1 MLEEIGYEYKVTLV
15 ELNNGDQFKKEFR
28 KISPFSKI
36 PVIIDHKKNVSIFE
50 SGAIL
55 IYLGEQSNKFYKEN
69 TNFDEEAIFI
79 YVVEGDTLAFSDS
92 ISKYIKNEK
101 TFYKAAQRLDYLDN
115 IKTGRFK
122 ISKDIGN
129 KELITSLKFAN
140 TPLTVTFNNQERV
153 ENLAGRISKQI
164 YADSTALINSFTDK
178 DFLVENKFN
187 KENILSIFI
196 PNSYEVYW
204 DIEPDQF
211 RDKMLLEYEKFW
223 NKSRT
228 EKAKNIGLTKK
239 EVTSLASI
247 VQKESIKVDERPTI
261 AGVYINRLNT
271 RMRLQADPTVIYS
284 IKDYYKNFD
293 TIIRRVLYRDLRL
306 NSRYNTYRINGLPP
320 GPISMPDISAIDAV
334 LNYEKH
340 KYIFFVADPY
350 NRGYHLFARNLSEH
364 NRNKKVY
371 TRWLNSRGIY
381 R

>member
-1 MLEEIGYEYKVTLV
+1 MKFLKV
-15 ELNNGDQFKKEFR
+15 
-28 KISPFSKI
+28 II
-36 PVIIDHKKNVSIFE
+36 PVTIILSILFIDYYNKYYKDNTSFKDESIFLY
-50 SGAIL
+50 IV
-55 IYLGEQSNKFYKEN
+55 SNDSVLF
-69 TNFDEEAIFI
+69 T
-79 YVVEGDTLAFSDS
+79 DS
-92 ISKYIKNEK
+92 ISKYIKSEK
-101 TFYKAAQRLDYLDN
+101 TFYKVAERLGYLDN

-122 ISKDIGN
+122 INKGIGN
-129 KELITSLKFAN
+129 KELVTSLKFNN
-140 TPLTVTFNNQERV
+140 TPLTITFNNQERV
-153 ENLAGRISKQI
+153 ENLAGRIAKQI

-196 PNSYEVYW
+196 PNSYQVYW

-247 VQKESIKVDERPTI
+247 VQKESVKVDERPTI

>member
-1 MLEEIGYEYKVTLV
+1 MKFLKV
-15 ELNNGDQFKKEFR
+15 
-28 KISPFSKI
+28 II
-36 PVIIDHKKNVSIFE
+36 PVTIILSILFIDYYNKYYKDNTSFKDESIFLY
-50 SGAIL
+50 IV
-55 IYLGEQSNKFYKEN
+55 SNDSVSF
-69 TNFDEEAIFI
+69 T
-79 YVVEGDTLAFSDS
+79 DS
-92 ISKYIKNEK
+92 ISKYIKSEK
-101 TFYKAAQRLDYLDN
+101 TFYKVAERLGYLDN

-122 ISKDIGN
+122 INKGIGN
-129 KELITSLKFAN
+129 KELVTSLKFNN
-140 TPLTVTFNNQERV
+140 TPLTITFNNQERV
-153 ENLAGRISKQI
+153 ENLAGRIAKQI

-247 VQKESIKVDERPTI
+247 VQKESVKVDERPTI

>member
-1 MLEEIGYEYKVTLV
+1 MKFLKV
-15 ELNNGDQFKKEFR
+15 
-28 KISPFSKI
+28 II
-36 PVIIDHKKNVSIFE
+36 PVTIILSILFIDYYNKYYKDNTSFKDESIFLY
-50 SGAIL
+50 IV
-55 IYLGEQSNKFYKEN
+55 SNDSVSF
-69 TNFDEEAIFI
+69 T
-79 YVVEGDTLAFSDS
+79 DS
-92 ISKYIKNEK
+92 ISKYIKSEK
-101 TFYKAAQRLDYLDN
+101 TFYRVAERLGYLDN

-122 ISKDIGN
+122 INKGIGN
-129 KELITSLKFAN
+129 KELVTSLKFNN
-140 TPLTVTFNNQERV
+140 TPLTITFNNQERV

-350 NRGYHLFARNLSEH
+350 NKGYHLFARNLSEH

>member
-1 MLEEIGYEYKVTLV
+1 MKFLKV
-15 ELNNGDQFKKEFR
+15 
-28 KISPFSKI
+28 II
-36 PVIIDHKKNVSIFE
+36 PVTIILSILFIDYYNKYYKDNTSFKDESIFLY
-50 SGAIL
+50 IV
-55 IYLGEQSNKFYKEN
+55 SNDSVSF
-69 TNFDEEAIFI
+69 T
-79 YVVEGDTLAFSDS
+79 DS
-92 ISKYIKNEK
+92 ISKYIKSEK
-101 TFYKAAQRLDYLDN
+101 TFYKVAERLGYLEN

-122 ISKDIGN
+122 INKGIGN
-129 KELITSLKFAN
+129 KELVTSLKFNN
-140 TPLTVTFNNQERV
+140 TPLTITFNNQERV
-153 ENLAGRISKQI
+153 ENLAGRIANQI
-164 YADSTALINSFTDK
+164 YTDSTALINSFTDE
-178 DFLVENKFN
+178 DFLAENKFN

-204 DIEPDQF
+204 DIEPDKF

-247 VQKESIKVDERPTI
+247 VQKESVKVDERPTI

>member
-1 MLEEIGYEYKVTLV
+1 MKFLKV
-15 ELNNGDQFKKEFR
+15 
-28 KISPFSKI
+28 II
-36 PVIIDHKKNVSIFE
+36 PVTIILSILFIDYYNKYYKDNTSFKDESIFLY
-50 SGAIL
+50 IV
-55 IYLGEQSNKFYKEN
+55 SNDSVSFN
-69 TNFDEEAIFI
+69 
-79 YVVEGDTLAFSDS
+79 DS
-92 ISKYIKNEK
+92 ISKYIKSEK
-101 TFYKAAQRLDYLDN
+101 TFYRVAEKLGYLDN

-122 ISKDIGN
+122 INKGIGN
-129 KELITSLKFAN
+129 KELVTSLKFNN
-140 TPLTVTFNNQERV
+140 TPLTITFNNQERV

>member
-1 MLEEIGYEYKVTLV
+1 MKFLKV
-15 ELNNGDQFKKEFR
+15 
-28 KISPFSKI
+28 II
-36 PVIIDHKKNVSIFE
+36 PVTIILSILFIDYYNKYYKDNTSFKDESIFLY
-50 SGAIL
+50 IV
-55 IYLGEQSNKFYKEN
+55 SNDSVLF
-69 TNFDEEAIFI
+69 T
-79 YVVEGDTLAFSDS
+79 DS
-92 ISKYIKNEK
+92 ISKYIKSEK
-101 TFYKAAQRLDYLDN
+101 TFYKVAERLGYLDN

-122 ISKDIGN
+122 INKGIGN
-129 KELITSLKFAN
+129 KELVTSLKFNN
-140 TPLTVTFNNQERV
+140 TPLTITFNNQERV
-153 ENLAGRISKQI
+153 ENLAGRIAKQI
-164 YADSTALINSFTDK
+164 YADSTALMNSFTDK

-196 PNSYEVYW
+196 PNSYQVYW

-247 VQKESIKVDERPTI
+247 VQKESVKVDERPTI

>member
-1 MLEEIGYEYKVTLV
+1 MKVL
-15 ELNNGDQFKKEFR
+15 
-28 KISPFSKI
+28 KIII
-36 PVIIDHKKNVSIFE
+36 PII
-50 SGAIL
+50 IL
-55 IYLGEQSNKFYKEN
+55 LSVLAFDYYNKFYKEN
-69 TNFDEEAIFI
+69 TNFDEEAIFL
-79 YVVEGDTLAFSDS
+79 YVVEGDSLAFSDS

-122 ISKDIGN
+122 ISKGIGN
-129 KELITSLKFAN
+129 KELITSLKYAN

-153 ENLAGRISKQI
+153 ENLAGRLASQV
-164 YADSTALINSFTDK
+164 YADSISLIRAFTDEK
-178 DFLVENKFN
+178 FLKENGFN

-204 DIEPDQF
+204 NVEPNQI
-211 RDKMLLEYEKFW
+211 RDKMFSEYQKFW
-223 NKSRT
+223 NDNRIQ
-228 EKAKNIGLTKK
+228 KANKIGLSKL

-247 VQKESIKVDERPTI
+247 VQKESVKIDERPTI
-261 AGVYINRLNT
+261 AGVYINRLNK

-306 NSRYNTYRINGLPP
+306 KSRYNTYRINGLPP
-320 GPISMPDISAIDAV
+320 GPITMPDISAIDAV

-340 KYIFFVADPY
+340 NYIFFVADPY
-350 NRGYHLFARNLSEH
+350 NRGYHLFARNLTEH

-371 TRWLNSRGIY
+371 TRWLNNRGIY

>member
-1 MLEEIGYEYKVTLV
+1 MKFLKV
-15 ELNNGDQFKKEFR
+15 
-28 KISPFSKI
+28 II
-36 PVIIDHKKNVSIFE
+36 PVTIILSILSIDHYNKYYKDNTSFKDESIFLY
-50 SGAIL
+50 IV
-55 IYLGEQSNKFYKEN
+55 SNDSVSFN
-69 TNFDEEAIFI
+69 
-79 YVVEGDTLAFSDS
+79 DS
-92 ISKYIKNEK
+92 ISKYIKSEK
-101 TFYKAAQRLDYLDN
+101 TFYRVAERLGYLDN

-122 ISKDIGN
+122 INKGIGN
-129 KELITSLKFAN
+129 KELVTSLKFNN
-140 TPLTVTFNNQERV
+140 TPLTITFNNQERV

-164 YADSTALINSFTDK
+164 YADSTALINSFTDE
-178 DFLVENKFN
+178 DFLAENKFN

-247 VQKESIKVDERPTI
+247 VQKESIKVDEQPTI

>member
-1 MLEEIGYEYKVTLV
+1 MKFLKV
-15 ELNNGDQFKKEFR
+15 
-28 KISPFSKI
+28 II
-36 PVIIDHKKNVSIFE
+36 PVTIILSILFIDYYNKYYKDNTSFKDESIFLY
-50 SGAIL
+50 IV
-55 IYLGEQSNKFYKEN
+55 SNDSVSF
-69 TNFDEEAIFI
+69 T
-79 YVVEGDTLAFSDS
+79 DS
-92 ISKYIKNEK
+92 ISKYIKSEK
-101 TFYKAAQRLDYLDN
+101 TFYKVAERLGYLDN

-122 ISKDIGN
+122 INKGIGN
-129 KELITSLKFAN
+129 KELVTSLKFNN
-140 TPLTVTFNNQERV
+140 TPLTITFNNQERV
-153 ENLAGRISKQI
+153 ENLAGRIANQI
-164 YADSTALINSFTDK
+164 YTDSTALINSFTDE
-178 DFLVENKFN
+178 DFLAENKFN

-196 PNSYEVYW
+196 PNSYQVYW

-247 VQKESIKVDERPTI
+247 VQKESVKVDERPTI

-320 GPISMPDISAIDAV
+320 GPISMPDVSAIDAV

-350 NRGYHLFARNLSEH
+350 NKGYHLFARNLSEH

>member
-1 MLEEIGYEYKVTLV
+1 MKFLKV
-15 ELNNGDQFKKEFR
+15 
-28 KISPFSKI
+28 II
-36 PVIIDHKKNVSIFE
+36 PVTIILSILFIDYYNKYYKDNTSFKDESIFLY
-50 SGAIL
+50 IV
-55 IYLGEQSNKFYKEN
+55 SNDSVSF
-69 TNFDEEAIFI
+69 T
-79 YVVEGDTLAFSDS
+79 DS
-92 ISKYIKNEK
+92 ISKYIKSEK
-101 TFYKAAQRLDYLDN
+101 TFYRVAERLGYLDN

-122 ISKDIGN
+122 INKGIGN
-129 KELITSLKFAN
+129 KELVTSLKFNN
-140 TPLTVTFNNQERV
+140 TPLTITFNNQERV

-196 PNSYEVYW
+196 PNSYQVYW

-247 VQKESIKVDERPTI
+247 VQKESVKVDERPTI

-320 GPISMPDISAIDAV
+320 GPISMPDVSAIDAV

-350 NRGYHLFARNLSEH
+350 NKGYHLFARNLSEH

>member
-1 MLEEIGYEYKVTLV
+1 MKFLKV
-15 ELNNGDQFKKEFR
+15 
-28 KISPFSKI
+28 II
-36 PVIIDHKKNVSIFE
+36 PVTIILSILFIDYYNKYYKDNTSFKDESIFLY
-50 SGAIL
+50 IV
-55 IYLGEQSNKFYKEN
+55 SNDSVSF
-69 TNFDEEAIFI
+69 T
-79 YVVEGDTLAFSDS
+79 DS
-92 ISKYIKNEK
+92 ISKYIKSEK
-101 TFYKAAQRLDYLDN
+101 TFYRVAERLGYLDN

-122 ISKDIGN
+122 INKGIGN
-129 KELITSLKFAN
+129 KELVTSLKFNN
-140 TPLTVTFNNQERV
+140 TPLTITFNNQERV

-204 DIEPDQF
+204 DIEPDKF

-247 VQKESIKVDERPTI
+247 VQKESVKVDERPTI

>member
-1 MLEEIGYEYKVTLV
+1 MKFLKV
-15 ELNNGDQFKKEFR
+15 
-28 KISPFSKI
+28 II
-36 PVIIDHKKNVSIFE
+36 PVTIILSILFIDYYNKYYKDNTSFKDESIFLY
-50 SGAIL
+50 IV
-55 IYLGEQSNKFYKEN
+55 SNDSVSF
-69 TNFDEEAIFI
+69 T
-79 YVVEGDTLAFSDS
+79 DS
-92 ISKYIKNEK
+92 ISKYIKSEK
-101 TFYKAAQRLDYLDN
+101 TFYRVAEKLGYLDN

-122 ISKDIGN
+122 INKGIGN
-129 KELITSLKFAN
+129 KELVTSLKFNN
-140 TPLTVTFNNQERV
+140 TPLTITFNNQERV

-178 DFLVENKFN
+178 NFLVENKFN

>member
-1 MLEEIGYEYKVTLV
+1 MKFLKV
-15 ELNNGDQFKKEFR
+15 
-28 KISPFSKI
+28 II
-36 PVIIDHKKNVSIFE
+36 PVTIILSILFIDYYNKYYKDNTSFKDESIFLY
-50 SGAIL
+50 IV
-55 IYLGEQSNKFYKEN
+55 SNDSVLF
-69 TNFDEEAIFI
+69 T
-79 YVVEGDTLAFSDS
+79 DS
-92 ISKYIKNEK
+92 ISKYIKSEK
-101 TFYKAAQRLDYLDN
+101 TFYKVAERLGYLDN

-122 ISKDIGN
+122 INKGIGN
-129 KELITSLKFAN
+129 KELVTSLKFNN
-140 TPLTVTFNNQERV
+140 TPLTITFNNQERV
-153 ENLAGRISKQI
+153 ENLAGRIAKQI

-204 DIEPDQF
+204 DIEPDKF